1 MHENIDTFEKLE
13 PKLSYFSDKEKS
25 EIKAAYE
32 FASEHH
38 FGQKRKSGED
48 YIIHPLN
55 VAYILADMHADI
67 NWYLCRC
74 SNYLCSITT

>member
-38 FGQKRKSGED
+38 FGQKRK
-48 YIIHPLN
+48 
-55 VAYILADMHADI
+55 
-67 NWYLCRC
+67 
-74 SNYLCSITT
+74 